1 MDKKEIICYL
11 LAILVGVGVFL
22 LGLFNPG
29 KWPREM
35 AVFVIKFWQWLKKP
49 LSKETAEALEKWRFR
64 IGQ

>member
-35 AVFVIKFWQWLKKP
+35 AVFVIIIGALSVVISIFQFWDNWD
-49 LSKETAEALEKWRFR
+49 KERKED
-64 IGQ
+64 